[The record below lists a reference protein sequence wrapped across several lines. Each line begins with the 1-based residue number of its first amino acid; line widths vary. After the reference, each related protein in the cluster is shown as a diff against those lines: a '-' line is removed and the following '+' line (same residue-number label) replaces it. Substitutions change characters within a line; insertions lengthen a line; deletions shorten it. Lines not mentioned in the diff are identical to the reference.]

1 MSEGTVAEV
10 LAGEALWCVVHGEG
24 VSVGE
29 RPEGADWGEANVLAS
44 LPALSVDHIITDPPY
59 SETVHRNVKSSK
71 RDGLPDATDFACRAR
86 RVRDLGFSHLTAEEA
101 GHAAKQFARLSRRW
115 VAAFSDVESCDVWR
129 FCLELSGLDY
139 IRTAAWFREGGAPQF
154 TGDRPASGFEVI
166 TLAHPTGRKRWNGG
180 GRSAVYAHP
189 IVANR
194 KGQQGSRLHPTQKP
208 EALMV
213 ALLRDF
219 TDPGELICDPYAGS
233 STTGVAALRLG
244 CRFIGIERQAQH
256 VEASRARLRALDL
269 SATLH
274 AGRANR
280 MRQADLF
287 GKPAPCLDPDKMH
300 GAGDQQGG
308 SDY

>member
-1 MSEGTVAEV
+1 MSEGTIAEV
-10 LAGEALWCVVHGEG
+10 LAGEARWCVVHGEG

-71 RDGLPDATDFACRAR
+71 RDGLPDVADFACRAR
-86 RVRDLGFSHLTAEEA
+86 RVSDLGFSHLTAEEA

-115 VAAFSDVESCDVWR
+115 VATFSDVESCDVWR
-129 FCLELSGLDY
+129 FVLELSGLDY

-166 TLAHPTGRKRWNGG
+166 TLAHRKGRKRWNGG
-180 GRSAVYAHP
+180 GKAATYAHP

-194 KGQQGSRLHPTQKP
+194 AGHRNDRINEAQKP
-208 EALMV
+208 EGLMV
-213 ALLRDF
+213 ALCRDF
-219 TDPGELICDPYAGS
+219 TDPGELIVDAYSGS
-233 STTGVAALRLG
+233 GTTGAAALRLG
-244 CRFIGIERQAQH
+244 CRYIGIERRLEQ
-256 VEASRARLRALDL
+256 VEKSRARLRALDL
-269 SATLH
+269 STTLH
-274 AGRANR
+274 AGRAQR

-287 GKPAPCLDPDKMH
+287 GKPAPCTDPDKMH